1 MDVSKRRRKRKR
13 SRENTADEFVEVN
26 VPLLAV
32 EEAVDNG
39 QPKGNDRGHANA
51 EEYHGEDLF
60 DSPNP
65 SDVAE
70 QSDKLESN
78 GSGFLEAS
86 LSPVTN
92 NSTENETRLLDEWLK
107 NDNRDR
113 NLPLDSRDP
122 DFDELWSYVRDDL
135 LDRREDNFED
145 ELNSVMDVEDEDVW
159 FNAEEHLQLSD
170 NGGEFSS
177 LPSQC
182 AGNPQEPEENC
193 DSPGPKE
200 KTDLDQ
206 EPL

>member
-13 SRENTADEFVEVN
+13 SQENTADEFVEVN
-26 VPLLAV
+26 VPLLAA
-32 EEAVDNG
+32 EETVGNG

-51 EEYHGEDLF
+51 EEYHGEVSF

-70 QSDKLESN
+70 ESDELESN
-78 GSGFLEAS
+78 GSGLLEAS
-86 LSPVTN
+86 FSPVTS
-92 NSTENETRLLDEWLK
+92 NSTENETQLLDEWLK

-113 NLPLDSRDP
+113 NLPSDSQVP

-135 LDRREDNFED
+135 LERREDHLED
-145 ELNSVMDVEDEDVW
+145 ELNSVMDVKGEDVW

-170 NGGEFSS
+170 NAGKFS

-182 AGNPQEPEENC
+182 AGNPQQPEENTP
-193 DSPGPKE
+193 SPKRE
-200 KTDLDQ
+200 H
-206 EPL
+206 